1 MNILYSTNCPKC
13 RVLEKKL
20 TDANI
25 DFIVN
30 NNVEEMLS
38 KGFETAP
45 ILSLENGTSLDFSKA
60 IDWIK
65 EQQNGN

>member
-20 TDANI
+20 TEANI

-45 ILSLENGTSLDFSKA
+45 ILLLENGTFLDFSKA
-60 IDWIK
+60 NNWIK

>member
-20 TDANI
+20 SEANI

-45 ILSLENGTSLDFSKA
+45 ILCLEDGTLLDFSKA
-60 IDWIK
+60 NNWIK